1 MPPSVL
7 PIHVQ
12 DAPEKSPAPVTP
24 FSARSAQTTRS
35 VVNNLDAVLE
45 EIRQV
50 NHDVT
55 HLYGDDDEDTDD
67 DAPVGSDFKSKVC
80 SLLLA

>member
-12 DAPEKSPAPVTP
+12 DAPDKSLGPVTP

-55 HLYGDDDEDTDD
+55 HLYDNDDEDTDD
-67 DAPVGSDFKSKVC
+67 EAPVGPGFKSKVC
-80 SLLLA
+80 LLLLT

>member
-7 PIHVQ
+7 PIHAQ
-12 DAPEKSPAPVTP
+12 DAVDQSLAPVTP

-35 VVNNLDAVLE
+35 VVNNLDAVLD

-55 HLYGDDDEDTDD
+55 HLYGDDGEDTDD
-67 DAPVGSDFKSKVC
+67 EAPVGPGFKSKVC
-80 SLLLA
+80 SLLF